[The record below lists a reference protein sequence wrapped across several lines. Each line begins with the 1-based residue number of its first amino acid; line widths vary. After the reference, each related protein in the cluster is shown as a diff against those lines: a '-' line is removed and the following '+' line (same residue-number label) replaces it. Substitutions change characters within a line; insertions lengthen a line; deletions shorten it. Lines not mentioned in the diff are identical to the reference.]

1 MSLQTSFRSPSAR
14 LGTYYAIF
22 VSAFASLVL
31 LLLILEQ
38 LGARKVWLSH
48 LMIVPPLLVYVGLAM
63 ATRTL
68 DAAEFF
74 VVNRR
79 VPYVFNGLAM
89 AAATIGGVGYFS
101 LTGTA
106 YLIGFDALAIFL
118 GLAGGFVFA
127 TVMFVPYLR
136 KIGTYTL
143 PAFLRDRFGLPM
155 LGYVASLLLI
165 PPAMLLLVAELSIGA
180 FIAQLFAS
188 ISFESA
194 LWLGAVVIIVVTGAG
209 GLRSMTWVQCAQYF
223 VALAGFLAPVVIV
236 SVLVTN
242 LPLPQFTLGELYERV
257 STLERAVG
265 VTAGQQMPLAIALPD
280 EEPIAAPKPF
290 FEAFGVLHPT
300 TFAALLFTVLAGTAV
315 MPSLLMRV
323 GTAQSVFE
331 ARRSMGW
338 GALFLGLFLVS
349 APAYAAFSKFLTL
362 QDLVGALPS
371 QLPAWI
377 DGLREAGLANIG
389 DSNNDG
395 VVSASEILV
404 ARDGATLA
412 LPILGEL
419 PFILVVVLATA
430 GIAAT
435 LAAASAQAAAIGMT
449 VGEDLFHRGLK
460 PSAST
465 GRRLLA
471 SRVAIA
477 AATILA
483 AWFVAILEFD
493 ALRTAIIALSLA
505 ASSFLPVLVL
515 SIWWKRITGLGALAG
530 MLAGFGIA
538 VTVII
543 FAELGGDGVFL
554 GISSLLTAVV
564 GVPIGFAVIIGV
576 SLAFAAPAEAYG
588 RLVDTMRDPSG
599 DALYDRLGHALLDE
613 RAINMPAGTDDFEEP
628 EDVNPQR
635 AP

>member
-14 LGTYYAIF
+14 LGTHYAIF
-22 VSAFASLVL
+22 VSGFASLVL

-38 LGARKVWLSH
+38 LGARKVLLSH
-48 LMIVPPLLVYVGLAM
+48 FMIVPPLIVYVGLAM

-89 AAATIGGVGYFS
+89 ASATIGGVGYFS
-101 LTGTA
+101 VTGTA

-118 GLAGGFVFA
+118 GMAGGFVFA
-127 TVMFVPYLR
+127 TILIVPFLR
-136 KIGTYTL
+136 KVGAYTL
-143 PAFLRDRFGLPM
+143 PGYLRDRFGLPI
-155 LGYVASLLLI
+155 LGYVAALLLI

-188 ISFESA
+188 VSFESA
-194 LWLGAVVIIVVTGAG
+194 LTLGAIIIIVITGAG
-209 GLRSMTWVQCAQYF
+209 GMRSLTWVQCAQYF
-223 VALAGFLAPVVIV
+223 VALAGFLAPVVII

-257 STLERAVG
+257 STLERAIG
-265 VTAGQQMPLAIALPD
+265 VVAGQQMPLSIALPGKL
-280 EEPIAAPKPF
+280 PIAAPKPF
-290 FEAFGVLHPT
+290 FEAFGVIHPM
-300 TFAALLFTVLAGTAV
+300 TFAALLFSVLAGTAV
-315 MPSLLMRV
+315 MPSLLMRA
-323 GTAQSVFE
+323 GTAPSVFE
-331 ARRSMGW
+331 SRRSMGW
-338 GALFLGLFLVS
+338 GALFLGIFLIS
-349 APAYAAFSKFLTL
+349 APAYAAFAKYLTL

-371 QLPAWI
+371 QLPNWI

-389 DSNNDG
+389 DLDGDG
-395 VVSASEILV
+395 VVAASEILV

-419 PFILVVVLATA
+419 PFVLVVVIATA

-435 LAAASAQAAAIGMT
+435 LAAACAHASAIGLT
-449 VGEDLFHRGLK
+449 IGEDLFHRGIR
-460 PSAST
+460 PSASP

-477 AATILA
+477 GTTILA
-483 AWFVAILEFD
+483 AWFVAFLEFD
-493 ALRTAIIALSLA
+493 PLRTAILAFSLA
-505 ASSFLPVLVL
+505 ASAYLPVLVL
-515 SIWWKRITGLGALAG
+515 SIWWKGTSGIGALAG

-538 VTVII
+538 ATLIVL
-543 FAELGGDGVFL
+543 AELGNDSTFL
-554 GISSLLTAVV
+554 GLSSLLAAVI
-564 GVPIGFAVIIGV
+564 GVPIGFAVTIGV
-576 SLAFAAPAEAYG
+576 SLMFGAPSEAHS
-588 RLVDTMRDPSG
+588 RLVDTIRDPSG

-613 RAINMPAGTDDFEEP
+613 RASNNTTDADFKEP
-628 EDVNPQR
+628 EDANPQR
-635 AP
+635 AT